1 MSHDAKER
9 AQWKARI
16 VTWAAQLP
24 DWVSRPQRKLVAEV
38 TGGILSSGSLQ

>member
-1 MSHDAKER
+1 MPRDAKER

-16 VTWAAQLP
+16 VTWSEQLP

-38 TGGILSSGSLQ
+38 TGGILSSGTLQ